1 MEITVEGPAAGGR
14 SGGRPP
20 SGEPPAPAD
29 FIRAKVVADRAAGAY
44 GGRVATRFPPE
55 PNGYLHIGHAKSI
68 CLNFGIAREF
78 DGTCNLRFDD
88 TNPLTEDMEYV
99 AAIERDVAWLGFSWD
114 ARYFASDYFERLY
127 QWALELTRR
136 GRAYVDSLSE
146 REIQEHRGTVTEPG
160 RESPYRDRSAAENL
174 DLFRRMRA
182 GEFPNG
188 AHVLRAKIDMAA
200 ANMKMRDPLL
210 YRIRHARHYRTG
222 DEWPIYP
229 MYDFAHCLS
238 DFQEGITHSLCTLE
252 FENNRELYD
261 WILEA
266 LEPEPHPQQIEF
278 ARLNLSYTVLSKRR
292 LLELVRDG
300 HVDGWDDPRM
310 PTLSGLR
317 RRGYTPEA
325 IRTFC
330 DRIGVAK
337 ANSLVD
343 VAQLEHA
350 IRDDLNWLAPRVLG
364 VLDPLRLVITNYP
377 EGQTEE
383 LDAPYFPRD
392 VDLEGSRTL
401 PFSRELW
408 IDREDFAEDPPEG
421 FHRLAPGREVRLRY
435 AYFVRCEE
443 VVHDP
448 ETGEVVEVRCT
459 YDPETRGGSAPDGRK
474 VRGTLHWVSVP
485 HALPAEVRL
494 YDRLFRIAD
503 PGADGGDWRDH
514 LNPASLS
521 VLAGARVEPSLASAE
536 PGDRFQFERQG
547 FFYLDPEAGDGG
559 GGGGGEAGRRLVF
572 NRVVTLR
579 DTWAK
584 IAGRSE
590 DDDKAEERFV
600 DLGADEGRQG
610 GGPPAAPRDPFAGLD
625 DMAVAVAERY
635 RAGLGLSAEEARV
648 LADDRQLGRF
658 FEEARGVHPDAQTLA
673 SWIVNELARET
684 KERPLA
690 ELPIT
695 PTSLAQLVGL
705 IADGKISGKIAK
717 DVFAVLVEEGGDPR
731 AIVERRGLEQVTD
744 RDALAS
750 AVAEVVAAH
759 AGETARY
766 RDGETKL
773 LGFFVGRVMAATGGK
788 ANPKLANELLRE
800 ELGS

>member
-1 MEITVEGPAAGGR
+1 METTVEGPAAGGR
-14 SGGRPP
+14 AGGSP
-20 SGEPPAPAD
+20 PPAEQAPPAD
-29 FIRAKVVADRAAGAY
+29 FIRAKVVADRAAGKY
-44 GGRVATRFPPE
+44 GRRVATRFPPE
-55 PNGYLHIGHAKSI
+55 PNGHLHIGHAKSI
-68 CLNFGIAREF
+68 CLNFGIAEEF
-78 DGTCNLRFDD
+78 GGTCNLRFDD

-114 ARYFASDYFERLY
+114 GRYFASDYFERLY
-127 QWALELTRR
+127 RWALELVRR

-160 RESPYRDRSAAENL
+160 RESPYRERSVAENL

-261 WILEA
+261 WILDA

-325 IRTFC
+325 IRAFC

-350 IRDDLNWLAPRVLG
+350 VRDDLNWTAPRVLG
-364 VLDPLRLVITNYP
+364 VLDPLKLVITNYP
-377 EGQTEE
+377 DGESEE

-392 VDLEGSRTL
+392 VGREGSRPL

-408 IDREDFAEDPPEG
+408 IEREDFAEDPPEG
-421 FHRLAPGREVRLRY
+421 FHRLAPGSEVRLRY

-459 YDPETRGGSAPDGRK
+459 YDPETRGGAAPDGRR
-474 VRGTLHWVSVP
+474 VRGTLHWVSAR
-485 HALPAEVRL
+485 HALPVEVRL
-494 YDRLFRIAD
+494 YDRLFRVED
-503 PGADGGDWRDH
+503 PGSDGGDWREH
-514 LNPASLS
+514 LNPESLR

-547 FFYLDPEAGDGG
+547 FFYLDPEAEGSRADG
-559 GGGGGEAGRRLVF
+559 AGLVF
-572 NRVVTLR
+572 NRTVTLR

-590 DDDKAEERFV
+590 DDDKADGQFV
-600 DLGADEGRQG
+600 DLGADGERAA
-610 GGPPAAPRDPFAGLD
+610 GGPPAEPRDPFAGLD
-625 DMAVAVAERY
+625 DMARTIAERY
-635 RAGLGLSAEEARV
+635 RGALGLSAEEARV
-648 LADDRQLGRF
+648 LADDHALGRF
-658 FEEARGVHPDAQTLA
+658 FEEARGVHPDDRTLA

-684 KERPLA
+684 KERPLT

-695 PTSLAQLVGL
+695 PASLAGLVAL
-705 IADGKISGKIAK
+705 IGEGKISGKIAK

-731 AIVERRGLEQVTD
+731 AIVEHRGLEQVAD
-744 RDALAS
+744 RDELAP

-759 AGETARY
+759 PDEASRY
-766 RDGETKL
+766 RAGETKL
-773 LGFFVGRVMAATGGK
+773 LGFFVGQLMRATAGK

-800 ELGS
+800 ELGG